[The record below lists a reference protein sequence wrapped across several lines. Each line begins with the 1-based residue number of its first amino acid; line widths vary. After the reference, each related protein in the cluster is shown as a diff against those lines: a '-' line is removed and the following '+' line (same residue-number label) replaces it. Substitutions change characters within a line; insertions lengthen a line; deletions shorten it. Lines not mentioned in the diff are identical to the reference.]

1 LTSSRQDS
9 SAAPHEVAEPGADNA
24 TGHDAEPSAQRS
36 RFAKF
41 HNLQQRLE
49 DSRNGRRVITGLI
62 AVILGVQIL
71 WNLPD
76 STIRQTVT
84 PVVDPATLI
93 GVTERWPMFSPDPT
107 QRIEYLDVTVTMADG
122 STRTWTVNPY
132 PPFKRVFVANRW
144 LNIKESAIR
153 RPEVRPELARWVVD
167 EVTEP
172 GEQAAKVVMTMRF
185 ERLLP
190 PGQHGPTSPAVR
202 ILYQEEFA
210 KQP

>member
-1 LTSSRQDS
+1 
-9 SAAPHEVAEPGADNA
+9 
-24 TGHDAEPSAQRS
+24 
-36 RFAKF
+36 
-41 HNLQQRLE
+41 
-49 DSRNGRRVITGLI
+49 
-62 AVILGVQIL
+62 
-71 WNLPD
+71 
-76 STIRQTVT
+76 
-84 PVVDPATLI
+84 
-93 GVTERWPMFSPDPT
+93 MFSPNPT
-107 QRIEYLDVTVTMADG
+107 QRIEYLEVTVTMADG

-144 LNIKESAIR
+144 LNMKESAIR
-153 RPEVRPELARWVVD
+153 QPEVRPELARWVVD
-167 EVTEP
+167 EVTGP